1 MNTNLYNRNN
11 SNSFRLK
18 TENNNSIL
26 KLSGDNV
33 LGNALN
39 IKKYFN
45 SPYKTIENIE
55 IASKIDN
62 NQLLTISNENLSSYR
77 KLPFHMKNKSNNIS
91 SENNYKSDKNIL
103 FKLINNKNSEPNKTN
118 ISKLYLK
125 TDNNVENLDLKNTNN
140 KREKFVFLHE
150 IKKIKKK
157 VDLSHRDKSIKNI
170 MDNQIP
176 FEEKNSKLALN
187 PIKLINNF
195 QDFKKS
201 ELINNSNMFSFLT
214 EKAKIS
220 RKNVLIKLLL
230 EQKNNYNKTTIEH
243 QKMLTEMKKNIDIDE
258 NNFQTLIRNQK
269 ISSKKIEE
277 LLEQLLQ
284 RKRNL
289 LIEQFRLSSEI
300 RTRLDERTKLLERI
314 DEYRI
319 IAKFV
324 TKALGGNGKLFEFNL
339 TRYENRN
346 NDTDNDYISEKE
358 AQRVLQRFRFLLNYE
373 PDVCYI
379 NQDDIDIFKE
389 VTSLNYSDLLF
400 HQLWKKEDFI
410 LNNLRKNEILNKE
423 IVYLEENEE
432 KKLAYLKNKIEL
444 LEKELIYN
452 KEVYKAEKEEYEK
465 TSKKLID
472 NNSEF
477 EDLIEDLYI
486 YYFKDKKNQNKKGK
500 KSISSSLDTK
510 TYITSLQKAMIEI
523 EDTLNELSS
532 KLDKYANEDRILYD
546 KVVSNARTENKQI
559 HVSNMKKIMD
569 IGEQNKLKLLKIPKE
584 KIIIKYKKSAPPYY
598 LMKKEKKVKVDPVL
612 VEQLEN
618 EELLTYE

>member
-1 MNTNLYNRNN
+1 
-11 SNSFRLK
+11 
-18 TENNNSIL
+18 
-26 KLSGDNV
+26 
-33 LGNALN
+33 
-39 IKKYFN
+39 
-45 SPYKTIENIE
+45 
-55 IASKIDN
+55 
-62 NQLLTISNENLSSYR
+62 
-77 KLPFHMKNKSNNIS
+77 MKNKSNNIS

-125 TDNNVENLDLKNTNN
+125 TDNNIENLDLKNTNN

-157 VDLSHRDKSIKNI
+157 VDLSQRDKSIKNI

-176 FEEKNSKLALN
+176 YDEKNSKLALN

-230 EQKNNYNKTTIEH
+230 EQKNNYDKTTIEH

-300 RTRLDERTKLLERI
+300 RTRLDERTKLLESI

-423 IVYLEENEE
+423 IVYLEENEG
-432 KKLAYLKNKIEL
+432 KKLSYLKNKIEL

-452 KEVYKAEKEEYEK
+452 KEIYKSEKEEYEK
-465 TSKKLID
+465 VAEKLLND
-472 NNSEF
+472 DSDF
-477 EDLIEDLYI
+477 ENLIIELYN
-486 YYFKDKKNQNKKGK
+486 YYINEKNQNQNKKNK
-500 KSISSSLDTK
+500 KSIATSFDIK
-510 TYITSLQKAMIEI
+510 TYISSLQKELIEK
-523 EDTLNELSS
+523 EEKLNEL
-532 KLDKYANEDRILYD
+532 KFKMDKYANEDKILFD
-546 KVVSNARTENKQI
+546 KVVSDARAENKQI
-559 HVSNMKKIMD
+559 HINNMKKLMEFG
-569 IGEQNKLKLLKIPKE
+569 GEHKLKLMKIPKE
-584 KIIIKYKKSAPPYY
+584 KIILKHKKSEPAYY
-598 LMKKEKKVKVDPVL
+598 LKKKEKKIKIDPEII
-612 VEQLEN
+612 EQLQD